1 VESLFANEQL
11 SQWLER
17 GKRLVAGLPLAQ
29 LRIVFYLLI
38 ALWLM
43 QSLVRLVWLA
53 VPVPV
58 VNPHPVSVA
67 SAAGGAPAG
76 GFKVDAGRIQSWH
89 LFGNPAQSQAVAAE
103 QAKPSTSAVDE
114 SAAQTSLQ
122 LVLLGVIE
130 VDVPEKAAAI
140 IQAQGKE
147 ELFTIGTKLPVP
159 GNVTLAKVLSD
170 RAIINNNGRF
180 ESLMLYDEATP
191 RAIPVAQAPSGDGG
205 VIDRRSDSNITK
217 MAADYRQQLLS
228 NPVSLADVIKV
239 SVAKGD
245 DGSVIGYKIRP
256 GRHQKQFTDF
266 GFQSE
271 DIVTA
276 INGVELNNPT
286 KALEVYRMLREAKDA
301 TFSVKRGDEDLT
313 LIVGLD
319 APQQ

>member
-1 VESLFANEQL
+1 M
-11 SQWLER
+11 QWLER
-17 GKRLVAGLPLAQ
+17 GKRLASRLPLAQ
-29 LRIVFYLLI
+29 LRI
-38 ALWLM
+38 ALYVLVAIWLM
-43 QSLVRLVWLA
+43 ASLVRLVWTA
-53 VPVPV
+53 VPVPQV
-58 VNPHPVSVA
+58 TPRPQAAAPGGSVA
-67 SAAGGAPAG
+67 SVQVDPV
-76 GFKVDAGRIQSWH
+76 KVQGWH
-89 LFGNPAQSQAVAAE
+89 LFGVAGAAPVTEQSQTKAAN
-103 QAKPSTSAVDE
+103 VDE
-114 SAAQTSLQ
+114 SAAETRLQ

-130 VDVPEKAAAI
+130 VDVPEKGGAV

-147 ELFTIGTKLPVP
+147 ELFIVGEKLPVP
-159 GNVTLAKVLSD
+159 GNVTLAKVLAD

-180 ESLMLYDEATP
+180 ESLMLYDDAAP
-191 RAIPVAQAPSGDGG
+191 RPQAVAAAPADEG
-205 VIDRRSDSNITK
+205 VIDRRSDQNITR

-256 GRHQKQFTDF
+256 GRHQKQFSDF
-266 GFQSE
+266 GFQS
-271 DIVTA
+271 DDVVTA

-319 APQQ
+319 AQQQQ

>member
-1 VESLFANEQL
+1 MESLFANEQVL
-11 SQWLER
+11 QWLER
-17 GKRLVAGLPLAQ
+17 GRSLASRLPLAQ
-29 LRIVFYLLI
+29 LRIAFYILI
-38 ALWLM
+38 AFWLM
-43 QSLVRLVWLA
+43 ASLVRLVWVA

-58 VNPHPVSVA
+58 VSPRPIA
-67 SAAGGAPAG
+67 SAQSGGVAAAQI
-76 GFKVDAGRIQSWH
+76 DTARIQGWH
-89 LFGNPAQSQAVAAE
+89 LFGTAGAQPARQQEKAVAGN
-103 QAKPSTSAVDE
+103 VDE
-114 SAAQTSLQ
+114 SAAETRLQ

-130 VDVPEKAAAI
+130 VGAPEKGAAV

-147 ELFTIGTKLPVP
+147 ELFTVGAKLPVA

-170 RAIINNNGRF
+170 RAIINNSGRF
-180 ESLMLYDEATP
+180 ESLMLYDETAP
-191 RAIPVAQAPSGDGG
+191 RAQSVAAEPASD
-205 VIDRRSDSNITK
+205 VIDQRSDQSITK
-217 MAADYRQQLLS
+217 MATDYRQQLLA

-266 GFQSE
+266 GFQS
-271 DIVTA
+271 DDVVTA

-301 TFSVKRGDEDLT
+301 TFSVRRGEEDLT

-319 APQQ
+319 AQQ

>member
-1 VESLFANEQL
+1 MESLFANEQL

-29 LRIVFYLLI
+29 LRIVLYLLI

-43 QSLVRLVWLA
+43 QSLVRVVWLA
-53 VPVPV
+53 VPVPTV
-58 VNPHPVSVA
+58 TPRPVAVA
-67 SAAGGAPAG
+67 SSAATPDG
-76 GFKVDAGRIQSWH
+76 GFKIDAARIQSWH
-89 LFGNPAQSQAVAAE
+89 LFGNPVQSQAADTG
-103 QAKPSTSAVDE
+103 QAKPAASAVDE

-130 VDVPEKAAAI
+130 VDVAEKAAAV

-147 ELFTIGTKLPVP
+147 ELFTIGAKLPVP

-180 ESLMLYDEATP
+180 ESLMLYDESAP
-191 RAIPVAQAPSGDGG
+191 RAQPVAAAPADGG
-205 VIDRRSDSNITK
+205 VIDRRSDQTITR

-319 APQQ
+319 AQQQ

>member
-1 VESLFANEQL
+1 VESLFANEQVL
-11 SQWLER
+11 QWLER
-17 GKRLVAGLPLAQ
+17 GKRLASRLPLAQ
-29 LRIVFYLLI
+29 LRI
-38 ALWLM
+38 ALYVVVAIWLM
-43 QSLVRLVWLA
+43 ASLVRLVWTA
-53 VPVPV
+53 VPVPQV
-58 VNPHPVSVA
+58 VPRPQTVA
-67 SAAGGAPAG
+67 QAGSTAAVQ
-76 GFKVDAGRIQSWH
+76 VDLLKIQGWH
-89 LFGNPAQSQAVAAE
+89 LFGTAGAVPVTETQNKQA
-103 QAKPSTSAVDE
+103 STVDE
-114 SAAQTSLQ
+114 SAAETRLQ

-130 VDVPEKAAAI
+130 VDIPEKGGAV

-147 ELFTIGTKLPVP
+147 ELFIVGEKLPVA

-180 ESLMLYDEATP
+180 ESLMLYDETAP
-191 RAIPVAQAPSGDGG
+191 RAQPVAAAPADNSD
-205 VIDRRSDSNITK
+205 VIDRRSDQNITR

-266 GFQSE
+266 GFQS
-271 DIVTA
+271 DDVVTA

-319 APQQ
+319 AQQQ

>member
-1 VESLFANEQL
+1 MESLFANEQVM
-11 SQWLER
+11 QWLER
-17 GKRLVAGLPLAQ
+17 GKKLASRLPLAQ
-29 LRIVFYLLI
+29 LRIALYVLI
-38 ALWLM
+38 AIWLM
-43 QSLVRLVWLA
+43 ASVVRLVWTA
-53 VPVPV
+53 IPVPQ
-58 VNPHPVSVA
+58 VA
-67 SAAGGAPAG
+67 PKPQAESSRGGAATVQ
-76 GFKVDAGRIQSWH
+76 VDPVKIQGWH
-89 LFGNPAQSQAVAAE
+89 LFGIAGAAPATQQTQGKAA
-103 QAKPSTSAVDE
+103 TVDE
-114 SAAQTSLQ
+114 SAAETRLQ

-130 VDVPEKAAAI
+130 VDVPEKGGAV
-140 IQAQGKE
+140 IQAQGQE
-147 ELFTIGTKLPVP
+147 ELFIVGQKLPVP

-180 ESLMLYDEATP
+180 ESLMLYDETAP
-191 RAIPVAQAPSGDGG
+191 RAQPVAAAPTGDEG
-205 VIDRRSDSNITK
+205 VIDRRSDQNITR

-266 GFQSE
+266 GFQS
-271 DIVTA
+271 DDVVTA

-319 APQQ
+319 ASQQ

>member
-1 VESLFANEQL
+1 MESLFANEQVM
-11 SQWLER
+11 QWLER
-17 GKRLVAGLPLAQ
+17 GKKLALRLPLAQ
-29 LRIVFYLLI
+29 LRIALYVLI
-38 ALWLM
+38 AIWLM
-43 QSLVRLVWLA
+43 ASVVRLVWIA
-53 VPVPV
+53 IPVPQ
-58 VNPHPVSVA
+58 VA
-67 SAAGGAPAG
+67 PKPQVQSLSGSAATVQ
-76 GFKVDAGRIQSWH
+76 VDPVKIQGWH
-89 LFGNPAQSQAVAAE
+89 LFGIAGAAPATQQTQDRAAN
-103 QAKPSTSAVDE
+103 VDE
-114 SAAQTSLQ
+114 SAAETRLQ
-122 LVLLGVIE
+122 LVLLGLIE
-130 VDVPEKAAAI
+130 VDVPEKGGAV
-140 IQAQGKE
+140 IQAQGQE
-147 ELFTIGTKLPVP
+147 ELFIVGEKLPVP

-180 ESLMLYDEATP
+180 ESLMLYDESAP
-191 RAIPVAQAPSGDGG
+191 RTQPVAAAPAGDEG
-205 VIDRRSDSNITK
+205 VIDRRSDQNITR

-266 GFQSE
+266 GFQSD

-319 APQQ
+319 ASQQ